1 MRSVLPTSLAFLAG
15 LLFLSSC
22 SNSRR
27 GPDVSDIQVD
37 LKVERFE
44 QDFFRL
50 DTNRLSE
57 GLVELGKKYP
67 HFATLYFNDLLLIP
81 DISANNGALQ
91 VGPSG
96 QEVVRMMLRSYR
108 WLYDSLQTKYKGM
121 ADVEEQIE
129 DGLKHV
135 KYYYPQYAVPGLI
148 TFIADLKAPGAI
160 ITPNYIGI
168 GLQQYAGK
176 RFTAYD
182 DPEIRTEYPE
192 FITRR
197 FDKEYIAANS
207 LRSVVDDIYP
217 DKSESSSLIEQMVE
231 KGKQWY
237 LLDLFLPDAHDSV
250 KTFYTG
256 KQLDW
261 CEENEGNIWS
271 AFLRNNPD
279 VYTIDIRNIQEYVGE
294 NPTTQTIMPGNSPG
308 NIGQW
313 LGWRIVKKFAES
325 NPKLTPQ
332 QVLATPARDLFQQA
346 RYRPK

>member
-1 MRSVLPTSLAFLAG
+1 MRCLLPTSLA
-15 LLFLSSC
+15 LLTGVILLSSC
-22 SNSRR
+22 SNARK
-27 GPDVSDIQVD
+27 GPDVSNIKIDV
-37 LKVERFE
+37 KVERFE

-50 DTNRLSE
+50 DTNRLPE

-81 DISANNGALQ
+81 DISANNGAMQ
-91 VGPSG
+91 VGPAG
-96 QEVVRMMLRSYR
+96 QQVIRMMLRSYR
-108 WLYDSLQTKYKGM
+108 WLYDSLQVKYKGLGS
-121 ADVEEQIE
+121 VEEEIE

-135 KYYYPQYAVPGLI
+135 KYYYPQYTVPGVL
-148 TFIADLKAPGAI
+148 TFIADLKAPGSI
-160 ITPNYIGI
+160 ITPNYLGI

-176 RFTAYD
+176 TFSAYN
-182 DPEIRTEYPE
+182 DPEIRAEYPE

-217 DKSESSSLIEQMVE
+217 DKSESAALIEQMIE

-237 LLDLFLPDAHDSV
+237 LLDLFLPEAPDSV
-250 KTFYTG
+250 KTFYTQ

-294 NPTTQTIMPGNSPG
+294 NPTTQTIMPGTSPG
-308 NIGQW
+308 NLGQW
-313 LGWRIVKKFAES
+313 IGWRIVQKFAEA

-332 QVLATPARDLFQQA
+332 QVLATPARELFQQA